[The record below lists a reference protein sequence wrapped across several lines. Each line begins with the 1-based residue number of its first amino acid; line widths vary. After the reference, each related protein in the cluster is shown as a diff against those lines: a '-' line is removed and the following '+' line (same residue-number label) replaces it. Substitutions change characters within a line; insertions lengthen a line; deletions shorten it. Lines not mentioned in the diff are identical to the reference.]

1 MSSGVCLIMLWGFPE
16 MFFNR
21 EVTETQSFAKTISLN
36 LKVELVVR
44 IENPIVGAF
53 GLQIR
58 KSWSVSAGMAGEIRT

>member
-1 MSSGVCLIMLWGFPE
+1 MRFPE

-53 GLQIR
+53 GLSPR
-58 KSWSVSAGMAGEIRT
+58 DAFGKNLKELVVDLK